1 MLEALEVKAAA
12 EPRLSSPPR
21 VLDDQFIFDSEGAR
35 DFTRTQTRDCLVGLA
50 VQDAEQG
57 DGSALIMPIVVLLDS
72 GRRCVMAAGV
82 CAVASRRDAATN
94 GASSEAVST

>member
-1 MLEALEVKAAA
+1 MLERLEVKAAA
-12 EPRLSSPPR
+12 APRLSSPPR

-35 DFTRTQTRDCLVGLA
+35 DFTRTQTRGCLVGLA

-82 CAVASRRDAATN
+82 CAASLRDAATN
-94 GASSEAVST
+94 GASKEAVSA